1 MESGVIFDD
10 VIIVSFF
17 YKEGLVGFESV
28 RLVVELIYVIY
39 VIVCVRLYVD
49 NEFVC
54 IIKED
59 WEFFVRID
67 IDVDYMLSF
76 IGLESFYKNIGF
88 KNFLYVY

>member
-10 VIIVSFF
+10 AIIVSFF

-67 IDVDYMLSF
+67 IDVDRYML
-76 IGLESFYKNIGF
+76 ILGLESFYKNIGF
-88 KNFLYVY
+88 KNFSYVY

>member
-28 RLVVELIYVIY
+28 RLVVELIYVKY

-67 IDVDYMLSF
+67 IDVDYMLSL
-76 IGLESFYKNIGF
+76 GLESLYKNIGF

>member
-28 RLVVELIYVIY
+28 RLVVKLMYVIY
-39 VIVCVRLYVD
+39 VIVSVRLYVD
-49 NEFVC
+49 NEFGC

-67 IDVDYMLSF
+67 VDYMLSLLV
-76 IGLESFYKNIGF
+76 GLESIYKNIGF
-88 KNFLYVY
+88 KNFL

>member
-10 VIIVSFF
+10 AIIVSFF

-49 NEFVC
+49 
-54 IIKED
+54 I
-59 WEFFVRID
+59 
-67 IDVDYMLSF
+67 M
-76 IGLESFYKNIGF
+76 
-88 KNFLYVY
+88 

>member
-10 VIIVSFF
+10 AIIVSFF

-67 IDVDYMLSF
+67 IDVDYMLSL
-76 IGLESFYKNIGF
+76 GLESLYKNIGF

>member
-28 RLVVELIYVIY
+28 RLVVKLMYVIY

-49 NEFVC
+49 NEFGC

-67 IDVDYMLSF
+67 VDYMLSLLV
-76 IGLESFYKNIGF
+76 GLESFYKNIGF
-88 KNFLYVY
+88 KNFL

>member
-10 VIIVSFF
+10 AIIVSFF

-67 IDVDYMLSF
+67 IDVDYMLSL
-76 IGLESFYKNIGF
+76 GLESFYKNIGF
-88 KNFLYVY
+88 KNFSYVY

>member
-10 VIIVSFF
+10 AIIVSFF

-67 IDVDYMLSF
+67 IDVDYMLSL
-76 IGLESFYKNIGF
+76 GLESFYKNIGF

>member
-67 IDVDYMLSF
+67 IDVDYMLSL
-76 IGLESFYKNIGF
+76 GLESFYKNIGF